1 MKFGLSI
8 PYFIGTP
15 TDVPAIA
22 KRAEELGFE
31 SVWISEHP
39 VIPTVTTTPHPGRD
53 DGSFDETLYHMLD
66 PFVTLAMAAA
76 VTKDIRLGTGICLV
90 TERNPLVL
98 AKEVATLDFLS
109 GGRFILG
116 IGAGIFEEEVQIM
129 GGDFPHRWTQARECI
144 EALKEL
150 WTKDDAEY
158 HGKYYDFPQ
167 VKMFPKPI
175 QKPHPPVLIGGG
187 GTREVKTPIRHLR
200 RAATWGD
207 GWMPYWIWPEQI
219 KEARAT
225 LDRLAEEN
233 GRDPK
238 SVEITI
244 FGCPPER
251 DLIKRFEEAGV
262 VRVCSGVHS
271 RGERVASPD
280 MVIPQM
286 ESLAK
291 EILY

>member
-1 MKFGLSI
+1 MKFGITI
-8 PYFIGTP
+8 PYFIGVP
-15 TDVPAIA
+15 TDVPAVA

-31 SVWISEHP
+31 SAWISEHP
-39 VIPTVTTTPHPGRD
+39 VIPTVTTTPHPGAD
-53 DGSFDETLYHMLD
+53 DGSFSESLYHMLD
-66 PFVTLAMAAA
+66 PFVTLSMAAA
-76 VTKDIRLGTGICLV
+76 ATKTLKLGTGICLV

-109 GGRFILG
+109 GGRVILG

-144 EALKEL
+144 EAMKEL

-158 HGKYYDFPQ
+158 HGKYYDFPP

-175 QKPHPPVLIGGG
+175 QKPHPPVLVGGG
-187 GTREVKTPIRHLR
+187 GNREVVSKKRHLR

-207 GWMPYWIWPEQI
+207 GWIPYWINPEQI
-219 KEARAT
+219 KEARDT
-225 LDRLAEEN
+225 LDQLASEA

-238 SVEITI
+238 SVQITI

-251 DLIKRFEEAGV
+251 DLIKRFEDAGA
-262 VRVCSGVHS
+262 VRVCCGAQRQGIRS
-271 RGERVASPD
+271 ESPD
-280 MVIPQM
+280 RVIPYM
-286 ESLAK
+286 ESLAE
-291 EILY
+291 EIMY